1 MESCVEAKIKKMGY
15 RVNTKPYGYIDVA
28 NMWYRNEIIDDFHKR
43 TTIQG
48 EQYEIERM
56 GFAKRGCADDA
67 NLCEIININMGTKE
81 QTAAVN
87 KMLDDNRFNVMYRKQ
102 LEHMSAT
109 GTVAA
114 YIRLEDAIYLDN
126 GKATGGKIRITYC
139 YAENYTPL
147 FQIVSDHAG
156 VEYYKGDYTV
166 TPKVEKQE
174 LATRQKFLTENV
186 KIKEIPFFE
195 VSNLEGG
202 QTVFIG
208 KEL

>member
-1 MESCVEAKIKKMGY
+1 MESCVETKIKKMGY
-15 RVNTKPYGYIDVA
+15 RVNTKPYGYINVA

-87 KMLDDNRFNVMYRKQ
+87 KILGDNRFNVMYRKQ

-114 YIRLEDAIYLDN
+114 YIRLEDTDEFFADGMDGATVSVKAYGDN
-126 GKATGGKIRITYC
+126 DTFGCWSDDTKIVRFRY
-139 YAENYTPL
+139 
-147 FQIVSDHAG
+147 
-156 VEYYKGDYTV
+156 
-166 TPKVEKQE
+166 
-174 LATRQKFLTENV
+174 
-186 KIKEIPFFE
+186 
-195 VSNLEGG
+195 
-202 QTVFIG
+202 
-208 KEL
+208 

>member
-147 FQIVSDHAG
+147 L
-156 VEYYKGDYTV
+156 VEMMM
-166 TPKVEKQE
+166 
-174 LATRQKFLTENV
+174 
-186 KIKEIPFFE
+186 
-195 VSNLEGG
+195 
-202 QTVFIG
+202 
-208 KEL
+208 

>member
-48 EQYEIERM
+48 EKYEIERM

-87 KMLDDNRFNVMYRKQ
+87 NILDNNRFNVMYRKQ

-114 YIRLEDAIYLDN
+114 YIKL
-126 GKATGGKIRITYC
+126 
-139 YAENYTPL
+139 
-147 FQIVSDHAG
+147 
-156 VEYYKGDYTV
+156 
-166 TPKVEKQE
+166 
-174 LATRQKFLTENV
+174 
-186 KIKEIPFFE
+186 
-195 VSNLEGG
+195 
-202 QTVFIG
+202 
-208 KEL
+208 

>member
-15 RVNTKPYGYIDVA
+15 RVNTKPYGYINVA

-48 EQYEIERM
+48 EKYEIERM

-102 LEHMSAT
+102 LRGDEHSHT
-109 GTVAA
+109 GHVK
-114 YIRLEDAIYLDN
+114 EPHKDN
-126 GKATGGKIRITYC
+126 GI
-139 YAENYTPL
+139 
-147 FQIVSDHAG
+147 
-156 VEYYKGDYTV
+156 
-166 TPKVEKQE
+166 
-174 LATRQKFLTENV
+174 
-186 KIKEIPFFE
+186 
-195 VSNLEGG
+195 
-202 QTVFIG
+202 
-208 KEL
+208 